1 MTTEEAYER
10 LAKLEMEDSDDAVAL
25 GLALG
30 ALIYY
35 RNIANLPDCNV
46 CQKKHTGCPYL
57 PRYGEYTRINCP
69 LYKKEGLPLSNPS
82 S

>member
-35 RNIANLPDCNV
+35 RNTTNLPDCNV

-69 LYKKEGLPLSNPS
+69 LWEPQKET
-82 S
+82 